1 MHNKTLKKM
10 KKGSGNYRVLEYM
23 MSNSTPI
30 SVADA
35 RELGLTN
42 DLRSRVSDLKNK
54 YGVDISSKVVEG
66 ATGAKYKIFWLGDSV
81 LRDKDETINIK
92 VKFNNSYWEGKFY
105 PSKEIILYA
114 NGKKQQCT
122 MEQFEKNLGGL
133 IEKV

>member
-1 MHNKTLKKM
+1 M

-42 DLRSRVSDLKNK
+42 DLRSRVSDLKNR
-54 YGVDISSKVVEG
+54 YGVDISSKSVEG
-66 ATGAKYKIFWLGDSV
+66 STGAKYKIFWLGDSV

-122 MEQFEKNLGGL
+122 MEQFDKNLGGL

>member
-1 MHNKTLKKM
+1 MHKILKKL
-10 KKGSGNYRVLEYM
+10 KKGSGNYKVLEYM
-23 MSNSTPI
+23 LNSSTPI

-42 DLRSRVSDLKNK
+42 DLRSRISDLKNK
-54 YGVDISSKVVEG
+54 YGVDINSKNIEG
-66 ATGAKYKIFWLGDSV
+66 STGAKYKIFWLGEHSV

-92 VKFNNSYWEGKFY
+92 VKFNNEYWYGSFY
-105 PSKEIILYA
+105 PEKELIEYK

-122 MEQFEKNLGGL
+122 MEQYQNNLGGL